1 MQIYI
6 ITAKG
11 IKDIFLYLNVFIDIP
26 IYMINNDDFQKLST
40 EVLFYS

>member
-1 MQIYI
+1 MQIYRHS
-6 ITAKG
+6 KG

-26 IYMINNDDFQKLST
+26 IYMINNDDFKLST